1 MKHLLFSALIIFCTG
16 LLQAQPTAGL
26 VAYWPMNGNFT
37 DAGPN
42 NITGTNFGA
51 TVTTNNNS
59 VANTAMAYSN
69 PASPVVQYATHPIN
83 ANLSFG
89 TNQDF
94 SIDFSVLTTSQPH
107 AGGIY
112 DNMIN
117 YGGPGI
123 FMWSSNGFPQIN
135 FNFKNGNVGSTNGAL
150 PLNVWKHVCCVR
162 AGTAIRIYVNG
173 VLNATGTPGTT
184 APVYGF
190 PARFGSMFFN
200 GFAPPQYNGHNG
212 KIDEFRIYN
221 RALTA
226 AEILILSSVTLP
238 VKLTSFTAINNNR
251 NINLQWQTQYEQ
263 NSSHYN
269 IQRSTDGINFTDVA
283 RVNAAGNSN
292 IPLTYSHA
300 DLLLATLQ
308 NVPTVFYRLQAVDI
322 DGLFAYSQ
330 VVAVHLNK
338 TEIKLFVFP
347 NPAKDV
353 LQVQT
358 GNGLTGHTI
367 LMITD
372 TMGRQLYKKE
382 MSLQQGSNTIPVNIS
397 LFGSGIYYVRLTN
410 AEKNYIKQFLKE

>member
-1 MKHLLFSALIIFCTG
+1 MKHLLFSALIIFCTISVTAQTTVG
-16 LLQAQPTAGL
+16 LIG
-26 VAYWPMNGNFT
+26 YWPFTGNYTNAGSAAATASGINTSFTTGQVNAPNTAVQFQGNTGSYIDFVDNGNF
-37 DAGPN
+37 DFAGTSN
-42 NITGTNFGA
+42 FTVAFSFFFNGSSSTGLVDNCLNYGGWGVWLWS
-51 TVTTNNNS
+51 TVSGTWNLQFNYKNNS
-59 VANTAMAYSN
+59 VGSAA
-69 PASPVVQYATHPIN
+69 ATN
-83 ANLSFG
+83 
-89 TNQDF
+89 F
-94 SIDFSVLTTSQPH
+94 SIGSWHH
-107 AGGIY
+107 ATAVR
-112 DNMIN
+112 N
-117 YGGPGI
+117 
-123 FMWSSNGFPQIN
+123 NGTI
-135 FNFKNGNVGSTNGAL
+135 SL
-150 PLNVWKHVCCVR
+150 
-162 AGTAIRIYVNG
+162 YVDG
-173 VLNATGTPGTT
+173 VFRLSATEGTT
-184 APVYGF
+184 APSYPIKMIAGAMAYA
-190 PARFGSMFFN
+190 PYTPPRYNPFG
-200 GFAPPQYNGHNG
+200 G
-212 KIDEFRIYN
+212 KIDELRIYN

-251 NINLQWQTQYEQ
+251 NIKLQWQTQYEQ

-308 NVPTVFYRLQAVDI
+308 NVPTVFYRLQTVDN

-358 GNGLTGHTI
+358 GNGLTGHTT

-372 TMGRQLYKKE
+372 VMGRQLYKKE

-397 LFGSGIYYVRLTN
+397 LFGSGIYYVKLTN
-410 AEKNYIKQFLKE
+410 AEKSYIKQFLKE